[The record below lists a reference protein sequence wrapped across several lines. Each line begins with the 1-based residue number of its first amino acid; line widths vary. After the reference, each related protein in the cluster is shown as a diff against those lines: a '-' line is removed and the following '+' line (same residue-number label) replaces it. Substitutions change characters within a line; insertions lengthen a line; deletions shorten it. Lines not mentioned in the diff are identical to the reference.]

1 MHTTATAQALV
12 HVHVCSS
19 ENFQFLIQRKYS
31 LLVIRSHF
39 PHDRVHQFLCL
50 FPEFLVHCQV
60 NEEVA
65 DVVDVVE
72 VEKNFPR
79 QVVVNFKDQR
89 YEADDVDDCD
99 EDELRH
105 CHHVTSVVGS
115 RAECVRTLSKH
126 I

>member
-1 MHTTATAQALV
+1 M
-12 HVHVCSS
+12 
-19 ENFQFLIQRKYS
+19 QRSYS
-31 LLVIRSHF
+31 LLVIRSYF
-39 PHDRVHQFLCL
+39 PHDCVHKLLCL

-105 CHHVTSVVGS
+105 CHHVTSVCCRPG
-115 RAECVRTLSKH
+115 CVKPSSEQCSTRKMQHYLRSTKYNIRQS
-126 I
+126 

>member
-1 MHTTATAQALV
+1 M
-12 HVHVCSS
+12 
-19 ENFQFLIQRKYS
+19 IG
-31 LLVIRSHF
+31 SHF
-39 PHDRVHQFLCL
+39 PHDHVHQLLCL
-50 FPEFLVHCQV
+50 FPELLVHRQV

-65 DVVDVVE
+65 DVVDVVD

-105 CHHVTSVVGS
+105 CHHVTSVFGS
-115 RAECVRTLSKH
+115 RAACKNKILSEIRTTVRVFLTLE
-126 I
+126 